1 MTYYKKKTMKKQ
13 WIHEKIR
20 AEIKKT
26 GPRQL
31 SLSTYCNNGCQ
42 RRYFVK
48 LFLWKRSNLLG
59 LLPLIICNLSYSTLV
74 CPENMKNPFKSR
86 LPISYNR
93 SSISRVFGS
102 RSWIRIRIMSLKM
115 AAFYN
120 KIYFKLS

>member
-1 MTYYKKKTMKKQ
+1 MKKS
-13 WIHEKIR
+13 ERKLKR
-20 AEIKKT
+20 LAL
-26 GPRQL
+26 GS
-31 SLSTYCNNGCQ
+31 SLFLLNNGCP

-59 LLPLIICNLSYSTLV
+59 LLSLIICNLSYSTLV
-74 CPENMKNPFKSR
+74 CPETKKKSVKIKVVD
-86 LPISYNR
+86 PYYNR